1 MQVMNLS
8 NLFNLNGVN
17 KKEVL
22 QYLPDAVFVVEED
35 TGRISWANKK
45 AAVMFGIDIEDL
57 CSMNFDDIVVKGMEL
72 AEQSSY
78 KDVSVIGGAS
88 VLDKEFF
95 IELSANLLE
104 NQYFITIRDVTEMT
118 QVLAQ
123 AEKTGR
129 LNQDKNLML
138 TKLSSEFKSPVQS
151 ILGFSQALN
160 DGLGGEIN
168 DKQRKYVRIINKNA
182 TELLYFMEKFFE
194 FAQVESKLY
203 QKHMQSF
210 DITELI
216 QSVIREN
223 EVTVATKKL
232 NIATNFDNIASKNVY
247 SDENAVKIILQ
258 NIIEISIKLTEIGNI
273 SIELYNPSLGD
284 VEDMGITLIKNAKE
298 TSYMLIRISDNGIGL
313 QENDIDGIFEPYTQ
327 LDKTNKKN
335 LVRSISLGSAKE
347 LVRALNGAIW
357 LQTEVMKGTV
367 FSIIIPVENGAIQQ
381 DE

>member
-1 MQVMNLS
+1 MQVMNLL
-8 NLFNLNGVN
+8 NFLNPNGVN
-17 KKEVL
+17 TKEVL
-22 QYLPDAVFVVEED
+22 QYLPDAVFVVEEE
-35 TGRISWANKK
+35 TGKILWVNKR
-45 AAVMFGIDIEDL
+45 ATVMFGLESNSI
-57 CSMNFDDIVVKGMEL
+57 CGSNFDDIVVNGMEL

-78 KDVSVIGGAS
+78 KDVSVIGGAT
-88 VLDKEFF
+88 VNENEFF

-129 LNQDKNLML
+129 LNKDKNLML

-151 ILGFSQALN
+151 ILGFSQALS

-182 TELLYFMEKFFE
+182 TELLYFMDKFFE

-203 QKHMQSF
+203 QKQMQLF

-216 QSVIREN
+216 QNVIREN
-223 EVTVATKKL
+223 EVIIATKKL
-232 NIATNFDNIASKNVY
+232 NVSTNFENIVSKNIY
-247 SDENAVKIILQ
+247 SDENALRMILQ
-258 NIIEISIKLTEIGNI
+258 NIIEISIKLTEIGSI
-273 SIELYNPSLGD
+273 SIELYNPTLSD
-284 VEDMGITLIKNAKE
+284 VEDMGITPIKNATE

-313 QENDIDGIFEPYTQ
+313 QENDVDGIFEPYTQ

-347 LVRALNGAIW
+347 LVKTLNGAIW

-367 FSIIIPVENGAIQQ
+367 FSIIIPVENGALPQ

>member
-1 MQVMNLS
+1 MQEMNLL
-8 NLFNLNGVN
+8 NLFGGINT
-17 KKEVL
+17 KDVL
-22 QYLPDAVFVVEED
+22 QYLPDAVFVVEEA
-35 TGRISWANKK
+35 TGKILWANNRAEMIFELSKDEL
-45 AAVMFGIDIEDL
+45 MQL
-57 CSMNFDDIVVKGMEL
+57 NFDDVVVQGMKL

-78 KDVSVIGGAS
+78 KDVAVIGGAVVNS
-88 VLDKEFF
+88 KEFF

-104 NQYFITIRDVTEMT
+104 SQYFITIRDVTEMT
-118 QVLAQ
+118 NILTQ

-129 LNQDKNLML
+129 LNKDKNLML

-182 TELLYFMEKFFE
+182 TELLYFMDKFFE
-194 FAQVESKLY
+194 FAQVESQLY
-203 QKHMQSF
+203 QKHMQLF
-210 DITELI
+210 DIVDLI
-216 QSVIREN
+216 QNVIREN
-223 EVTVATKKL
+223 EVVIATKKL
-232 NIATNFDNIASKNVY
+232 NVTTDFEGIADRFVY
-247 SDENAVKIILQ
+247 SDENALKIILQ

-273 SIELYNPSLGD
+273 NIELFNPSLED
-284 VEDMGITLIKNAKE
+284 VVNVGINPIKNATE

-313 QENDIDGIFEPYTQ
+313 QENDVEGIFEPYTQ
-327 LDKTNKKN
+327 LDRTNKKN

-347 LVRALNGAIW
+347 LVKTLNGAIW

-367 FSIIIPVENGAIQQ
+367 FNVIIPVENGAVQQ

>member
-1 MQVMNLS
+1 MQVMNLF

-17 KKEVL
+17 IKDVL
-22 QYLPDAVFVVEED
+22 QYLPDAVFVVEEES
-35 TGRISWANKK
+35 GKIVWSNKR
-45 AAVMFGIDIEDL
+45 ASVMFGLDNDDL
-57 CSMNFDDIVVKGMEL
+57 CSMYFDDIVVQGMNL

-88 VLDKEFF
+88 VNEKEFF

-104 NQYFITIRDVTEMT
+104 TQYFITIRDVTEMT

-129 LNQDKNLML
+129 LNKDKNLML

-182 TELLYFMEKFFE
+182 TELLYFMDKFFE

-203 QKHMQSF
+203 QKHMQMF
-210 DITELI
+210 DVTELI

-223 EVTVATKKL
+223 EVTIATKKL
-232 NIATNFDNIASKNVY
+232 NVTTDFDNIASKNIY
-247 SDENAVKIILQ
+247 SDENALKMVLQ

-273 SIELYNPSLGD
+273 SVELFNPSLGD
-284 VEDMGITLIKNAKE
+284 VENMGITPIKNATE
-298 TSYMLIRISDNGIGL
+298 TSYLLIRISDNGIGL
-313 QENDIDGIFEPYTQ
+313 QENDVEGIFEPYTQ

-347 LVRALNGAIW
+347 LVKTLNGAIW

-367 FSIIIPVENGAIQQ
+367 FSVIIPIENGAVQQ

>member
-1 MQVMNLS
+1 MQVMNLL
-8 NLFNLNGVN
+8 NLFNPNGIN
-17 KKEVL
+17 TKEVL
-22 QYLPDAVFVVEED
+22 QYLPDAVFVVEEES
-35 TGRISWANKK
+35 GKILWVNKR
-45 AAVMFGIDIEDL
+45 ASVMFGLEGSDI
-57 CSMNFDDIVVKGMEL
+57 CGSSFDDIVVNGMEL

-78 KDVSVIGGAS
+78 KDVSVIGGAT
-88 VLDKEFF
+88 VNENEFF

-104 NQYFITIRDVTEMT
+104 TQYFITIRDVTEMT

-129 LNQDKNLML
+129 LNKDKNLML

-151 ILGFSQALN
+151 ILGFSQALS

-182 TELLYFMEKFFE
+182 TELLYFMDKFFE

-203 QKHMQSF
+203 QKQMQMF

-223 EVTVATKKL
+223 EVIIATKKL
-232 NIATNFDNIASKNVY
+232 NIATNFENIASKSIY
-247 SDENAVKIILQ
+247 SDENALKMILQ
-258 NIIEISIKLTEIGNI
+258 NIIEISIKLTEIGSI
-273 SIELYNPSLGD
+273 SIELYNPTLSD
-284 VEDMGITLIKNAKE
+284 VEDMGITPIKNATE

-313 QENDIDGIFEPYTQ
+313 QENDVDGIFEPYTQ

-347 LVRALNGAIW
+347 LVKTLNGAIW

-367 FSIIIPVENGAIQQ
+367 FSIIIPVENGALPQ

>member
-1 MQVMNLS
+1 MQAMNLL

-17 KKEVL
+17 TKEVL
-22 QYLPDAVFVVEED
+22 QYLPDAVFVVEEES
-35 TGRISWANKK
+35 GKIAWANKR
-45 AAVMFGIDIEDL
+45 ASVMFGLENQDL

-88 VLDKEFF
+88 VGENEFF

-104 NQYFITIRDVTEMT
+104 TQYFVTIRDVTEMT
-118 QVLAQ
+118 HILTQ

-129 LNQDKNLML
+129 LNKDKNLML
-138 TKLSSEFKSPVQS
+138 TKLSSEFKSPIQS

-168 DKQRKYVRIINKNA
+168 EKQRKYVRIINKNA
-182 TELLYFMEKFFE
+182 TELLYFMDKFFE

-203 QKHMQSF
+203 QKHMQNF

-223 EVTVATKKL
+223 EVTITTKKL
-232 NIATNFDNIASKNVY
+232 NVSTNFENIASRNVY
-247 SDENAVKIILQ
+247 TDENALKIVLQ
-258 NIIEISIKLTEIGNI
+258 NIIEISIKLTEIGSI
-273 SIELYNPSLGD
+273 SVELYNPSLSD
-284 VEDMGITLIKNAKE
+284 VEDVGITPIENATE

-313 QENDIDGIFEPYTQ
+313 QENDVDGIFEPYTQ

-347 LVRALNGAIW
+347 LVKTLNGAIW

-367 FSIIIPVENGAIQQ
+367 FSIIIPVENGAVQQ

>member
-1 MQVMNLS
+1 MQEMNVL
-8 NLFNLNGVN
+8 NLFNRNSIN
-17 KKEVL
+17 TKDVL
-22 QYLPDAVFVVEED
+22 MYLPDAVFIVEESS
-35 TGRISWANKK
+35 GNILWANNK
-45 AAVMFGIDIEDL
+45 ASMLFGVEREDFVGN
-57 CSMNFDDIVVKGMEL
+57 SFDDIVAQGMEL
-72 AEQSSY
+72 AYQSSC

-88 VLDKEFF
+88 INDNEFF
-95 IELSANLLE
+95 IELSANLLD

-118 QVLAQ
+118 QILTQ

-129 LNQDKNLML
+129 LNKDKNLML

-182 TELLYFMEKFFE
+182 TELLYFMDKFFE
-194 FAQVESKLY
+194 FAQVESQLY
-203 QKHMQSF
+203 KKHMQLF

-223 EVTVATKKL
+223 EVTIATKKL
-232 NIATNFDNIASKNVY
+232 NVTTDFENISSKAVY
-247 SDENAVKIILQ
+247 SDENALKIILQ
-258 NIIEISIKLTEIGNI
+258 NILEISIKLTEIGNI
-273 SIELYNPSLGD
+273 SVELFNPSLDD
-284 VEDMGITLIKNAKE
+284 VMEMGITPIKNATE
-298 TSYMLIRISDNGIGL
+298 TSYMLIRICDNGIGL
-313 QENDIDGIFEPYTQ
+313 QENDVEGIFEPYTQ

-347 LVRALNGAIW
+347 LVKTLNGAIW

-367 FSIIIPVENGAIQQ
+367 FSVIIPVENGALPQ